1 MQKEVLGFI
10 VTHMKI
16 SNSLRTTLYD
26 FIVETLKKTRMAE
39 RGWAA
44 LQEPPRC
51 VDAHTLECIYT
62 LCQEAVEKKEDIY
75 RFRTTVATITDAM
88 IDLIQQK
95 EKVTNAQKWRKRQE
109 EQRAKTGSNM
119 FETFN
124 ERATKQQRKEEIA
137 LAMPHGMEGR

>member
-1 MQKEVLGFI
+1 MQKEVLAFI

-44 LQEPPRC
+44 LQELPRC
-51 VDAHTLECIYT
+51 VDSHSRECIYT
-62 LCQEAVEKKEDIY
+62 LCQEAVENKEDIY

-88 IDLIQQK
+88 VDLIQQK
-95 EKVTNAQKWRKRQE
+95 EKVKNNQNWRKRQE
-109 EQRAKTGSNM
+109 QEKVEQM
-119 FETFN
+119 E
-124 ERATKQQRKEEIA
+124 QQRKEEIA
-137 LAMPHGMEGR
+137 LAMQHGMEGR

>member
-1 MQKEVLGFI
+1 MQKEVLAFI

-44 LQEPPRC
+44 LQELPRC
-51 VDAHTLECIYT
+51 VDSHSRECIYT
-62 LCQEAVEKKEDIY
+62 LCQEAVENKEDIY

-88 IDLIQQK
+88 VDLIQQK
-95 EKVTNAQKWRKRQE
+95 EKVKNNQNWRKRQE
-109 EQRAKTGSNM
+109 EQRARTGSNM
-119 FETFN
+119 FEVFN
-124 ERATKQQRKEEIA
+124 ERQKS
-137 LAMPHGMEGR
+137 

>member
-1 MQKEVLGFI
+1 
-10 VTHMKI
+10 MKI

-51 VDAHTLECIYT
+51 VDSHSLECIYT
-62 LCQEAVEKKEDIY
+62 LCQEAVENKEDIY
-75 RFRTTVATITDAM
+75 RFRTTVATITDA
-88 IDLIQQK
+88 ILDLIQQK

-109 EQRAKTGSNM
+109 EDKAERDAKRA
-119 FETFN
+119 E
-124 ERATKQQRKEEIA
+124 QQRKEEIA
-137 LAMPHGMEGR
+137 LAMQHGMEGR

>member
-51 VDAHTLECIYT
+51 VDSHSLECIYT

-75 RFRTTVATITDAM
+75 RF
-88 IDLIQQK
+88 
-95 EKVTNAQKWRKRQE
+95 
-109 EQRAKTGSNM
+109 
-119 FETFN
+119 
-124 ERATKQQRKEEIA
+124 
-137 LAMPHGMEGR
+137 PHYCGDYH

>member
-1 MQKEVLGFI
+1 
-10 VTHMKI
+10 MKI

-44 LQEPPRC
+44 LQELPRC
-51 VDAHTLECIYT
+51 VDSHSRECIYT
-62 LCQEAVEKKEDIY
+62 LCQEAVENKEDIY

-88 IDLIQQK
+88 VDLIQQK
-95 EKVTNAQKWRKRQE
+95 EKVKNNQNWRKRQE

-119 FETFN
+119 FEAFN
-124 ERATKQQRKEEIA
+124 ERATKQAEQQRKEEIA
-137 LAMPHGMEGR
+137 LAMQHGMEGR

>member
-1 MQKEVLGFI
+1 
-10 VTHMKI
+10 MKI

-51 VDAHTLECIYT
+51 VDSHSLECIYT

-109 EQRAKTGSNM
+109 EDKAERDAKRA
-119 FETFN
+119 E
-124 ERATKQQRKEEIA
+124 QQRKEEIA
-137 LAMPHGMEGR
+137 LAMQHGMEGR

>member
-1 MQKEVLGFI
+1 LQKEVLGFI

-51 VDAHTLECIYT
+51 VDSHSLECIYT

-109 EQRAKTGSNM
+109 EDKAERDAKRA
-119 FETFN
+119 E
-124 ERATKQQRKEEIA
+124 QQRNEEIA
-137 LAMPHGMEGR
+137 LAMQHGMEGR

>member
-1 MQKEVLGFI
+1 
-10 VTHMKI
+10 MKI

-119 FETFN
+119 FEAFN
-124 ERATKQQRKEEIA
+124 ERATKQAEQQRKEEIA
-137 LAMPHGMEGR
+137 LAMQHGMEGR

>member
-1 MQKEVLGFI
+1 
-10 VTHMKI
+10 MKI

-51 VDAHTLECIYT
+51 VDSHSLECIYT

-88 IDLIQQK
+88 VDLIQQK

-109 EQRAKTGSNM
+109 EDKAERDAKRA
-119 FETFN
+119 E
-124 ERATKQQRKEEIA
+124 QQRKEEIT
-137 LAMPHGMEGR
+137 LAMQHGMEGR

>member
-1 MQKEVLGFI
+1 
-10 VTHMKI
+10 MKI

-44 LQEPPRC
+44 LQELPRC
-51 VDAHTLECIYT
+51 VDSHSRECIYT
-62 LCQEAVEKKEDIY
+62 LCQEAVENKEDIY
-75 RFRTTVATITDAM
+75 RFRTTVATITDA
-88 IDLIQQK
+88 IVDLIQQK

-119 FETFN
+119 FDEQAT

-137 LAMPHGMEGR
+137 LGMQHGMEGR

>member
-1 MQKEVLGFI
+1 MQKEVVGFI

-44 LQEPPRC
+44 LQELPRC
-51 VDAHTLECIYT
+51 VDSHSRECIYT
-62 LCQEAVEKKEDIY
+62 LCQEAVENKEDIY

-88 IDLIQQK
+88 VDLIQQK
-95 EKVTNAQKWRKRQE
+95 EKVKNNQNWRKRQE
-109 EQRAKTGSNM
+109 EDRVERDAKRA
-119 FETFN
+119 E
-124 ERATKQQRKEEIA
+124 QQRKEEIA
-137 LAMPHGMEGR
+137 LAMQHGMEGR

>member
-1 MQKEVLGFI
+1 
-10 VTHMKI
+10 MKI

-51 VDAHTLECIYT
+51 VDSHSLECIYT

-109 EQRAKTGSNM
+109 EDKAERDAKRA
-119 FETFN
+119 E
-124 ERATKQQRKEEIA
+124 QQRNEEIA
-137 LAMPHGMEGR
+137 LAMQHGMEGR

>member
-1 MQKEVLGFI
+1 
-10 VTHMKI
+10 MKI

-44 LQEPPRC
+44 LQKPPRC
-51 VDAHTLECIYT
+51 VDSHSLECIYT

-109 EQRAKTGSNM
+109 EDRVERDAKRA
-119 FETFN
+119 E
-124 ERATKQQRKEEIA
+124 QQRKEEIA
-137 LAMPHGMEGR
+137 LAMQHGMEGR